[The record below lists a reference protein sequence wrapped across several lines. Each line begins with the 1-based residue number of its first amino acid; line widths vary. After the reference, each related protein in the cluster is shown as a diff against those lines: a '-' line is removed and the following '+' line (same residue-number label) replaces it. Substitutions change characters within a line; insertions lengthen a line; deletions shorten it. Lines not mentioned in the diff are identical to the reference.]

1 MSSSP
6 TAPASGASVSPS
18 PHSWGGE
25 FRALLALGWPLVVAQ
40 LAQMALIT
48 TDVIMVGWLGPRFL
62 AAAALANALFIA
74 LQLFGLGLTDAVA
87 PLVAQ
92 ALGARD
98 YRSVRRTVR
107 QGLWLCIG
115 VAVLLLP
122 VIWNIAPLYR
132 LLGEDPS
139 LIGMSDRF
147 IHFVM
152 WMIVPTF
159 IISVLRG
166 FLSAHGDTR
175 IILWITLA
183 GVVVNAVGDYA
194 LILGNWGMPRLE
206 LAGAGISTT
215 VVSLVM
221 LGLTIAYIQ
230 SHRRYRRY
238 HIFHRVFVSDWP
250 RLRELLR
257 VGLPIGFIRLA
268 EVLLFTSAS
277 LLQGWLGVDEVAAHA
292 VALQLAS
299 ITFMV
304 PLGLSIAATVR
315 VGRAYG
321 EGDRE
326 GVRRAGWM
334 AFVLTVL
341 FMAATGIC
349 FELFPRTF
357 VSLFLSPSDPAN
369 AKAISLAASYVLVAG
384 VFQIADGTQV
394 TMSGALRGLSDTR
407 MPLVIALFGYWA
419 IGFPVSYVLAFQLGV
434 RGVGIWWGL
443 ASGLAVVGALLAI
456 RFALRDR
463 LGITRSAP
471 A

>member
-1 MSSSP
+1 MSR
-6 TAPASGASVSPS
+6 
-18 PHSWGGE
+18 HSWGGE
-25 FRALLALGWPLVVAQ
+25 FRALLTLGWPLVIAQ
-40 LAQMALIT
+40 LAQIALIT
-48 TDVIMVGWLGPRFL
+48 TDVIMTGWLGPRFL

-92 ALGARD
+92 ALGAGDR
-98 YRSVRRTVR
+98 RSVRRTVR
-107 QGLWLCIG
+107 QGLWLALGTAI
-115 VAVLLLP
+115 LLLP

-132 LLGEDPS
+132 LIGEDPA
-139 LIGMSDRF
+139 LIVMSDRF
-147 IHFVM
+147 VYFVV

-159 IISVLRG
+159 LISVLRG

-183 GVVVNAVGDYA
+183 GVVVNALGDYA

-215 VVSLVM
+215 LVSLVM

-230 SHRRYRRY
+230 LHRRYRRY
-238 HIFHRVFVSDWP
+238 HIFHRLFDADWP

-268 EVLLFTSAS
+268 EVLLFTSAA
-277 LLQGWLGVDEVAAHA
+277 LLQGLLGVDEVAAHA

-299 ITFMV
+299 ISFMV

-341 FMAATGIC
+341 FMAGTGIC
-349 FELFPRTF
+349 FELFPRSL
-357 VSLFLSPSDPAN
+357 VSLFLNPDNPAN
-369 AKAISLAASYVLVAG
+369 TRAISLAASYVLVAG
-384 VFQIADGTQV
+384 IFQIVDGTQV
-394 TMSGALRGLSDTR
+394 AMSGALRGLSDTR
-407 MPLVIALFGYWA
+407 VPLVIALFGYWLV
-419 IGFPVSYVLAFQLGV
+419 GFPVSYVLGFLLGL

-443 ASGLAVVGALLAI
+443 ASGLAVVGVLLAI

-463 LGITRSAP
+463 LGLAEATP
-471 A
+471 G

>member
-1 MSSSP
+1 MSTASP
-6 TAPASGASVSPS
+6 APASGASPSAS
-18 PHSWGGE
+18 PHSWGAE
-25 FRALLALGWPLVVAQ
+25 FRALLALGWPLVIAQ
-40 LAQMALIT
+40 LAQIALIT
-48 TDVIMVGWLGPRFL
+48 TDIVMTGWLGPRYL

-98 YRSVRRTVR
+98 RRSVRRTVR
-107 QGLWLCIG
+107 QGLWLAVG

-122 VIWNIAPLYR
+122 IIWNIAPLYR
-132 LLGEDPS
+132 LLGEDPT
-139 LIGMSDRF
+139 LIAMSDRF

-159 IISVLRG
+159 LISVLRG

-183 GVVVNAVGDYA
+183 GVVVNAIGDYA

-215 VVSLVM
+215 IVSLVM

-230 SHRRYRRY
+230 THRRYRRY
-238 HIFHRVFVSDWP
+238 HLFHRMLEADWP

-268 EVLLFTSAS
+268 EVFLFTSAS

-321 EGDRE
+321 EGDHE

-334 AFVLTVL
+334 ALILTVL
-341 FMAATGIC
+341 FMAGTGIC
-349 FELFPRTF
+349 FELFPREL
-357 VSLFLSPSDPAN
+357 VSLFLSPDNPAN
-369 AKAISLAASYVLVAG
+369 ARAIALAASYLLVAG
-384 VFQIADGTQV
+384 IFQIADGTQV
-394 TMSGALRGLSDTR
+394 TMGGALRGLSDTR
-407 MPLVIALFGYWA
+407 VPLFIALFGYWCV
-419 IGFPVSYVLAFQLGV
+419 GFPVSYVLGFVFGL

-443 ASGLAVVGALLAI
+443 ASGLAVVGLLLAI

-463 LGITRSAP
+463 LRLARPASA
-471 A
+471 